1 MLTKAGHLFHIDFGH
16 FLGNFKKKFGI
27 NRERSKFV
35 LTPEMAFVMDGK
47 DSELF
52 KKFKSYCCK
61 AYNCARKHGKRL
73 ISLFILMISAGMPEL
88 KKKEEIK
95 YLREMLSLKLTEKE
109 ANSKFTTEI
118 DNALNNAFKLIDN
131 FFHAAKA

>member
-1 MLTKAGHLFHIDFGH
+1 
-16 FLGNFKKKFGI
+16 
-27 NRERSKFV
+27 
-35 LTPEMAFVMDGK
+35 
-47 DSELF
+47 
-52 KKFKSYCCK
+52 
-61 AYNCARKHGKRL
+61 
-73 ISLFILMISAGMPEL
+73 MISAGMPEL